1 MQGKQEGGG
10 PQGSGPWASLP
21 FLPLGSERWVSRKR
35 SRRSASL
42 APSTSGKLVR
52 WWGGL
57 SGSVCGGESLIL
69 GQRCQGQW
77 ERRVSDTRPAW
88 K

>member
-42 APSTSGKLVR
+42 APSTSGKLVH
-52 WWGGL
+52 WGG
-57 SGSVCGGESLIL
+57 GCPGVCVGGVTDPGAEVP
-69 GQRCQGQW
+69 GPMG
-77 ERRVSDTRPAW
+77 EEGF
-88 K
+88 